1 MRKLLERERKLV
13 NGVQLRTGYRVYLC
27 LLKLRAASVKDVQK
41 SMDFP
46 TIAQAKYHLKRLVDL
61 GLAKADEG
69 ADVYR
74 ATGKRFGLLRFF
86 FTVRNSILPIS
97 LFYSIFFGVLTTIL
111 FLRSPSIEILLLG
124 GLITSKEVAD
134 TYIFYAMV

>member
-1 MRKLLERERKLV
+1 MRKLLEREKELV

-46 TIAQAKYHLKRLVDL
+46 TTAQAKYHLKKLVDL
-61 GLAKADEG
+61 GLAKADE
-69 ADVYR
+69 DVYR

-86 FTVRNSILPIS
+86 FTVRHSILPIS
-97 LFYSIFFGVLTTIL
+97 LFYSVFFGILTAML
-111 FLRSPSIEILLLG
+111 FLRSPSVEILLLG

-134 TYIFYAMV
+134 TYVFYAMV

>member
-1 MRKLLERERKLV
+1 LLERERELV

-61 GLAKADEG
+61 GLANADE
-69 ADVYR
+69 DVYR

-86 FTVRNSILPIS
+86 FRVRNSILPVS
-97 LFYSIFFGVLTTIL
+97 LFYSMFFGVLTTML